1 MISSKVRPNT
11 DWLDAARTVAI
22 LGVVAVHTSQHLQL
36 LLSMWGY
43 PSWGLL
49 DYTLSLGRYGV
60 ELFFFVS
67 GWLLAEIYG
76 ENFENRKYFV
86 RRIARIWPLWIIF
99 AGIGI
104 LELKINN
111 SGQWK
116 EVIATTELS
125 AFVIFLITITF
136 SGWLFPTIWNTTIP
150 GGWSIQV
157 EVGHYLVFPLIRK
170 LRIPGLINL
179 SAILAVL
186 ALIIQEL
193 ASQPGDSLA
202 INFAKYIYRYGI
214 LVTVQFFLIGI
225 VSYRFKESYVSNS
238 STLKI
243 ELSHLKNTSK
253 LILTLALFLFSGLAV
268 PFGSTIDAIGYL
280 VIAIPASIII
290 SQSKFRN
297 IATWIGKRSYFVYFA
312 HFYVLR
318 LVMEWLEP
326 FKPSI
331 EHSPKIIYLNSYV
344 LLFLTTLFITIM
356 LAEISFRFIESPVM
370 NFARKF

>member
-1 MISSKVRPNT
+1 MISSKVKPNT

-22 LGVVAVHTSQHLQL
+22 LGVVAVHANQYLQM

-49 DYTLSLGRYGV
+49 DYSLSLGRYGV

-136 SGWLFPTIWNTTIP
+136 TGWLFPYIWNTTIP

-179 SAILAVL
+179 SAILAL
-186 ALIIQEL
+186 MALIIQEL

-225 VSYRFKESYVSNS
+225 VSYKFKESYVSNS
-238 STLKI
+238 STIKI
-243 ELSHLKNTSK
+243 ELTHSKNTSK

-268 PFGSTIDAIGYL
+268 PFGSAIDALGYL

-297 IATWIGKRSYFVYFA
+297 LATWIGKRSYFIYFA

-318 LVMEWLEP
+318 LVMEWLES

-344 LLFLTTLFITIM
+344 FLFLTTLFITM
-356 LAEISFRFIESPVM
+356 ALAEISFRFIESPVM
-370 NFARKF
+370 NFARKL